1 MRMRTKAAND
11 MREINDF
18 VNENGIT
25 KEQIVDIFTSRE
37 GMFYVTYFA
46 ED

>member
-1 MRMRTKAAND
+1 MHTEVANS

-18 VNENGIT
+18 VNAKHIQKDDIINVFPTGDGLFA
-25 KEQIVDIFTSRE
+25 IV
-37 GMFYVTYFA
+37 YYA